1 MDIWTWSVGVAAGLG
16 ALGGGWTVV
25 KAMIRPLWQGFR
37 RERQAI
43 QEVPRLRR
51 EVAELRGA
59 GQEALARHEAA
70 DAARFQAQSEV
81 LGRLDRKLDLAMRD
95 IRWLCRR
102 SGAMDGDQ
110 EGDT

>member
-16 ALGGGWTVV
+16 ALGGGWTVL
-25 KAMIRPLWQGFR
+25 KAILQPMWEGFR
-37 RERQAI
+37 RDRQALA
-43 QEVPRLRR
+43 EVPVLGR
-51 EVAELRGA
+51 EVAELRAA

-70 DAARFQAQSEV
+70 DAARFQAQGEV
-81 LGRLDRKLDLAMRD
+81 LDRLDRKLDLAMRD

-102 SGAMDGDQ
+102 NGGMAVDQ